1 MAVSTTLPERRH
13 NRPNLNPQAL
23 AFPSS
28 RVLGSSAP
36 CGVVEIVNVVAARD
50 AAGVRMSTGLN
61 STRIKVSG
69 TNSTG
74 VHC

>member
-1 MAVSTTLPERRH
+1 
-13 NRPNLNPQAL
+13 
-23 AFPSS
+23 
-28 RVLGSSAP
+28 
-36 CGVVEIVNVVAARD
+36 VVEIVNAAAARD